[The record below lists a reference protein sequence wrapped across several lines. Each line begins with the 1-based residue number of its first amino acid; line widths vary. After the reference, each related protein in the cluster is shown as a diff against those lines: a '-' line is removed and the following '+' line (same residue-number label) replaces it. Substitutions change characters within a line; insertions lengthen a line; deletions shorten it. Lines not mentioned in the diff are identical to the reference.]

1 MSEERLRCVL
11 SIAGSDPSGGAG
23 IQADLKTFAAFGVDG
38 CAAIAA
44 LTAQN
49 EHGVTGILQVPADFL
64 TAQVTAVLADREIDA
79 VKVGMLGTAA
89 NVRAV
94 ADTLRHAGVQNVVV
108 DPVLRA
114 SSGASLLDDEGS
126 SVLRDELLALATV
139 LTPNTLEAGALLGMA
154 PPASLGELHTA
165 ARALRALGAEWVLVT
180 GGHVDEGGHEC
191 VDILAGSD
199 DTIELRAQRV
209 PGPGIHGSGC
219 RLSSAIASLL
229 ARGASVPDACAQAQR
244 FVARA
249 IANANAARALV
260 EVV

>member
-1 MSEERLRCVL
+1 MSEARMRTVL

-49 EHGVTGILQVPADFL
+49 ERDVFGVLDVPADFL
-64 TAQVTAVLADREIDA
+64 ARQITAVLDDREVDA

-89 NVRAV
+89 NVRCV
-94 ADTLRHAGVQNVVV
+94 ASVLREAGTRNLVV

-114 SSGASLLDDEGS
+114 TSGPALLDESGLDA
-126 SVLRDELLALATV
+126 LRTELVPLATV
-139 LTPNTLEAGALLGMA
+139 LTPNALEAGALLGTSA
-154 PPASLGELHTA
+154 PGSVGEMHDA
-165 ARALRALGAEWVLVT
+165 ARALSAFGAEWILVT
-180 GGHVDEGGHEC
+180 GGHVDAESSDC
-191 VDILAGSD
+191 VDVLFGGRD
-199 DTIELRAQRV
+199 VLELRTARV
-209 PGPGIHGSGC
+209 PGAGIHGSGC

-229 ARGASVPDACAQAQR
+229 ALGASVPDACAQAQQ

-249 IANANAARALV
+249 VAVANARSLV
-260 EVV
+260 EAI

>member
-1 MSEERLRCVL
+1 MSHDRVRAVL

-49 EHGVTGILQVPADFL
+49 ERGVSSILDVPAEFVA
-64 TAQVTAVLADREIDA
+64 AQIAAVCDDREIDA

-94 ADTLRHAGVQNVVV
+94 AQSLRRFDARNIVV

-114 SSGASLLDDEGS
+114 TSGAALLDETGMEA
-126 SVLRDELLALATV
+126 LRAELVPLATV
-139 LTPNTLEAGALLGMA
+139 LTPNASEAGALLATTA
-154 PPASLGELHTA
+154 PSTVAEMHEA
-165 ARALRALGAEWVLVT
+165 ARALHVHGARWILIT
-180 GGHVDEGGHEC
+180 GGHVDTETSEC
-191 VDILAGSD
+191 VDVLFGDGEAV
-199 DTIELRAQRV
+199 ELRTPRV
-209 PGPGIHGSGC
+209 PGAGMHGSGC
-219 RLSSAIASLL
+219 RLSSAIAALL
-229 ARGASVPDACAQAQR
+229 AAGLSVPDACAHAQR

-249 IANANAARALV
+249 IAAANADSLV
-260 EVV
+260 EAL